1 MKNKIKAFFKSKTF
15 KKVATVGV
23 AMCIMALSCVMC
35 FATDGTGSAETADTI
50 VQGITSIYSGLSQT
64 FTFANI
70 VKFLGVAISGAGLL
84 ALGWFGLRKVVRMIQ
99 TALKKG
105 KVSI

>member
-1 MKNKIKAFFKSKTF
+1 MKNKIKAFFKSKAF

-23 AMCIMALSCVMC
+23 GMCIMALSCVMC
-35 FATDGTGSAETADTI
+35 FAADGTYAAETAESITS
-50 VQGITSIYSGLSQT
+50 GITDIFQGLATT
-64 FTFANI
+64 FSFANI
-70 VKFLGVAISGAGLL
+70 VKFIGVAIGAAGLL
-84 ALGWFGLRKVVRMIQ
+84 ALGWFGLRKVVAMIQ

>member
-23 AMCIMALSCVMC
+23 AMCVMAMSCVMC
-35 FATDGTGSAETADTI
+35 FATDGTYTPEDAESIT
-50 VQGITSIYSGLSQT
+50 QGITSIFQGLTTT

-70 VKFLGVAISGAGLL
+70 VKFIGVAISSAGAL
-84 ALGWFGLRKVVRMIQ
+84 ALGWFGARKVVRMIQ